1 MAVRPVQRGVRVA
14 AQPTGERLDLRDLPG
29 VVGVMDAQLE
39 ERREQQVAL
48 LGGEFHG
55 GAAYGA
61 RAARVSGGGRAGYAP
76 TVTDAHVL
84 PEDVVTA
91 PPAERDAARTP
102 GKWDGLRHAPISR
115 RGLVMYLLAY
125 VTFTLIAIGVG
136 LLIVHELGGVRALDD
151 RVARWFARNRTDTL
165 DAVTWLGSGSAEAVV
180 KISVTFVAS
189 LVFVWRWRRW
199 SEPALLAGAL
209 VLEVMV
215 FITSS
220 FVVDRGRPPVS
231 QLDSVPPTSSFP
243 SGHTAAAVAFY
254 GAIAIIVFWHTRNR
268 IARGVALTAAILLPP
283 IVGVS
288 RMYRGMHHLSDVVV
302 GAIIGL
308 ASLVVVYRIVE
319 PRWRDSM
326 SASDSATR

>member
-1 MAVRPVQRGVRVA
+1 M
-14 AQPTGERLDLRDLPG
+14 
-29 VVGVMDAQLE
+29 
-39 ERREQQVAL
+39 
-48 LGGEFHG
+48 
-55 GAAYGA
+55 
-61 RAARVSGGGRAGYAP
+61 
-76 TVTDAHVL
+76 TDAHVL
-84 PEDVVTA
+84 PEVVVTA

-102 GKWDGLRHAPISR
+102 GKWDGLRRAPISR

-136 LLIVHELGGVRALDD
+136 LLIVHELGGVRSLDD

-165 DAVTWLGSGSAEAVV
+165 DAATWLGSGSAEAVV

-199 SEPALLAGAL
+199 SEPALLAGGM

-288 RMYRGMHHLSDVVV
+288 RMYRGMHHLSDVIV

-308 ASLVVVYRIVE
+308 ASLFVVYRIVE
-319 PRWRDSM
+319 PRWREHM
-326 SASDSATR
+326 SGPARD

>member
-1 MAVRPVQRGVRVA
+1 
-14 AQPTGERLDLRDLPG
+14 
-29 VVGVMDAQLE
+29 
-39 ERREQQVAL
+39 
-48 LGGEFHG
+48 
-55 GAAYGA
+55 
-61 RAARVSGGGRAGYAP
+61 
-76 TVTDAHVL
+76 VTDAHVL
-84 PEDVVTA
+84 PEGVVTA
-91 PPAERDAARTP
+91 PPAERDTARTP
-102 GKWDGLRHAPISR
+102 GKWDGLRRAPISR
-115 RGLVMYLLAY
+115 RGLIVYLLAY

-136 LLIVHELGGVRALDD
+136 LLIVHELGGVRSLDD

-165 DAVTWLGSGSAEAVV
+165 DAATWLGSGSAEALV
-180 KISVTFVAS
+180 KISVTVVAS

-243 SGHTAAAVAFY
+243 SGHTAAAIAFY
-254 GAIAIIVFWHTRNR
+254 GALAIIVFWHTRNR

-288 RMYRGMHHLSDVVV
+288 RLYRGMHHLSDVIV

-308 ASLVVVYRIVE
+308 ASLCVVYRIVE

-326 SASDSATR
+326 SRPPRRQAPGTSTATMVHRSFTEPDAFTTTGDPPSVGRSTR